1 MNHCPRCGERVEPED
16 AYCFECGTELGDP
29 QEGETGRER
38 RETGRNPRR
47 GNESEPRGRPERGA
61 YGESES
67 AQGQVESLRTL
78 WIAGALAVI
87 ALVENVSAVLFAD
100 EIVAFVEEQG
110 IIEGLSADTVAV
122 QGGIGAVLALALVGL
137 CYYYYRQGYVDRRF
151 FWTLV
156 GGGVGGLL
164 LGNAISFL
172 LLLVVGAY
180 GLLVVLRRNRSRG
193 QVGGVDRRET
203 ER

>member
-16 AYCFECGTELGDP
+16 AYCFECGAELGDR
-29 QEGETGRER
+29 QETETDRSP

-47 GNESEPRGRPERGA
+47 GDEYESRGRPERGA
-61 YGESES
+61 HGGSDS
-67 AQGQVESLRTL
+67 TQGQVESLTTL
-78 WIAGALAVI
+78 WIAGALAAV
-87 ALVENVSAVLFAD
+87 ALVENAAAVLFAD
-100 EIVAFVEEQG
+100 EIVQFVENQG

-122 QGGIGAVLALALVGL
+122 QGGVGAVLALALVGL
-137 CYYYYRQGYVDRRF
+137 CVYYYRQGYVNRRF

-156 GGGVGGLL
+156 GGGVVGIL

-180 GLLVVLRRNRSRG
+180 GLLVVLRRDRSQG

>member
-16 AYCFECGTELGDP
+16 AYCFECGAELGDR
-29 QEGETGRER
+29 QESETDRSP

-47 GNESEPRGRPERGA
+47 GDEYESRGRPARGT
-61 YGESES
+61 SEADS
-67 AQGQVESLRTL
+67 SQGQVESLTTL
-78 WIAGALAVI
+78 WIAGALAAV
-87 ALVENVSAVLFAD
+87 ALVENVAAVLFAD
-100 EIVAFVEEQG
+100 EIVQFVEDQG
-110 IIEGLSADTVAV
+110 IIEGLSADTVAL

-137 CYYYYRQGYVDRRF
+137 CVYYYRQGYVDRRF

-156 GGGVGGLL
+156 GGGVVGIL

-180 GLLVVLRRNRSRG
+180 GLLVVLRRDRSRG